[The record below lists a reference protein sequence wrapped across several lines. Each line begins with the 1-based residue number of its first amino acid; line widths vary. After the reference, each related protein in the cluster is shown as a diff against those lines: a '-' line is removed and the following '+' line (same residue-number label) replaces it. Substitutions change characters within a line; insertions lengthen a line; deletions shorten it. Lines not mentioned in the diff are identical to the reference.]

1 MLKIWMNESNC
12 ENVSVVTSPD
22 LWYDDYQSDD
32 ILDLELAHEIIMN
45 TSAITEIRG
54 TNSFVTRFGSK
65 ISDDKLSEGCKC
77 LLMMLNKECGDDNLA
92 YCLNFMGRNCE
103 SYMERIAV
111 TSDINIVLTRPYVP
125 TSEDCYK
132 AGIKF
137 MDSGKVVYNERDYL
151 IEYLRY

>member
-1 MLKIWMNESNC
+1 MNESNC
-12 ENVSVVTSPD
+12 ENVNVVTSPD

-92 YCLNFMGRNCE
+92 YCLNFMGENCDKYIE
-103 SYMERIAV
+103 EIACRH
-111 TSDINIVLTRPYVP
+111 DINLILTRPFIP
-125 TSEDCYK
+125 TLEQTYK
-132 AGIKF
+132 VGVYIEELC
-137 MDSGKVVYNERDYL
+137 VVVHSKAEYISAYL
-151 IEYLRY
+151 KYL